1 MIKET
6 LQEAFILKARGYY
19 KRAIENFYIA
29 LSEDNTSVELLFEI
43 AESYFLMNEEERALN
58 YLEQILENNPTHI
71 SSLKLLKNVFI
82 NKKAW
87 QEAEQTA
94 KNIYCISQDLEDL
107 NQILNLLNRQN
118 KFEEVFEYNIAEEDD
133 GILYEK
139 AFAKFHM
146 NNLEEAL
153 DYIDKS
159 LEAKSDNKKIV
170 LKGKI
175 LYRMNKREECV
186 NLLSLFEQDYLDS
199 ESLNFI
205 GLVKQHECKFNESI
219 KYFLEAIKMDSS
231 CDEYYYN
238 CASTYFKL
246 GDSQQA
252 KKYYNMA
259 ISISPDNQNYHFA
272 LANLYYSE
280 KQYKRAMEELT
291 YDFFEAKLLKAIIL
305 YDSGYL
311 ALAKK
316 ELEKLMLEQPDNELM
331 LEYKRRID
339 EELSI

>member
-6 LQEAFILKARGYY
+6 LKEAFILKSRGYF
-19 KRAIENFYIA
+19 KRAIENFYKA
-29 LSEDNTSVELLFEI
+29 LSEDSTSVELLYEI
-43 AESYFLMNEEERALN
+43 AECYFLMNEEERALN
-58 YLEQILENNPTHI
+58 YLEKILDAEPTHI
-71 SSLKLLKNVFI
+71 NSLKLLKNVFI
-82 NKKAW
+82 TKKAF

-94 KNIYCISQDLEDL
+94 KNIYCISQELEDL
-107 NQILNLLNRQN
+107 VQILNLLNKQE
-118 KFEEVFEYNIAEEDD
+118 KYEEVFEYNIEQDD
-133 GILYEK
+133 ANISYEK
-139 AFAKFHM
+139 AFAKF
-146 NNLEEAL
+146 NLNDLEEAL
-153 DYIDKS
+153 NFINRA
-159 LEAKSDNKKIV
+159 LETCCDNRKLV

-175 LYRMNKREECV
+175 LYRMNHRDECV
-186 NLLSLFEQDYLDS
+186 DLLPLFDQEKLDS
-199 ESLNFI
+199 EDLNFI
-205 GLVKQHECKFNESI
+205 GLVKQHECKFE
-219 KYFLEAIKMDSS
+219 EAIKCFLDAIKLDSS

-238 CASTYFKL
+238 CDSSYFKL

-259 ISISPDNQNYHFA
+259 ISICPDNQNYHFA

>member
-6 LQEAFILKARGYY
+6 LKEAFILKSRGYF
-19 KRAIENFYIA
+19 KRAIENFYKA
-29 LSEDNTSVELLFEI
+29 LSTDNTSVELLYEI
-43 AESYFLMNEEERALN
+43 AECYFLMNEEERALN
-58 YLEQILENNPTHI
+58 YLEKILEKQPTHV

-82 NKKAW
+82 SKKAW

-107 NQILNLLNRQN
+107 VQIINLLNKQ
-118 KFEEVFEYNIAEEDD
+118 KKYEEVFEYNIEQENAE
-133 GILYEK
+133 ILYEK
-139 AFAKFHM
+139 AFAKF
-146 NNLEEAL
+146 NLNDLEEAL
-153 DYIDKS
+153 GYVNKALEIKS
-159 LEAKSDNKKIV
+159 NNKMLV

-175 LYRMNKREECV
+175 LYRMNYRDECV
-186 NLLSLFEQDYLDS
+186 GLLPFFEQEKLES
-199 ESLNFI
+199 EDLNFI
-205 GLVKQHECKFNESI
+205 GLVKQHECKFEEAI
-219 KYFLEAIKMDSS
+219 KYFSEAIKIDSS